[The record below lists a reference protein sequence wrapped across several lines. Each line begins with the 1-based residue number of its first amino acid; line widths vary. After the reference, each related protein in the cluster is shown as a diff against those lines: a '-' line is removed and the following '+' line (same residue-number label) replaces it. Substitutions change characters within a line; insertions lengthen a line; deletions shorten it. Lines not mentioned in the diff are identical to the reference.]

1 MTRRQLK
8 TNVFVLEGCNAFA
21 TGIYFN
27 WLFFFT
33 QNRLHFGVAENLG
46 LVALHGLIYTG
57 AAWFGGWF
65 AHHHG
70 NYPSLKI
77 GFVVMTVAMGVGAFF
92 PVAGAQVGVLLL
104 WTFGMCFTWPTLQS
118 LVSNG
123 EPDHRMPRLAGIYNI
138 VWSALSAISYF
149 IGGAL
154 LEKLGITALFWI
166 PALIHLGQ
174 LAHVFWLEK
183 IAKNISREFGAP
195 PSGRPVPAPP
205 GKGIPNEFSD
215 ARSRKKFLSYA
226 LLANPMAYV
235 AINTVIPM
243 IPVVA
248 QRFELSPTM
257 TGVFC
262 SIWFFVR
269 MGAFILFW
277 LWPGWHYRFGILFA
291 AKILLIVSLLGI
303 LFAPYFWILLVAQ
316 ILFGLSVGL
325 IYYSSLYYSM
335 HGGNAK
341 SKHGG
346 LHEAM
351 IGIGTFFGAMVGV
364 GAKYFF
370 PNVAGI
376 SIWAVSSLLLAG
388 LFGLIWLRYR
398 KETG

>member
-8 TNVFVLEGCNAFA
+8 THVFVLEGFNAFA

-33 QNRLHFGVAENLG
+33 QNRLHFDVAQNLG

-57 AAWFGGWF
+57 AAWFGGWC
-65 AHHHG
+65 AHRFG

-77 GFVVMTVAMGVGAFF
+77 GFVMMTAAMGAGTLF
-92 PVAGAQVGVLLL
+92 PVVEAQIGVLLL

-118 LVSNG
+118 LVSDG
-123 EPDHRMPRLAGIYNI
+123 ETRERMPRLAGIYNV
-138 VWSALSAISYF
+138 VWSCLSAISYF

-174 LAHVFWLEK
+174 LAHVFWIENK
-183 IAKNISREFGAP
+183 MKNSRLFA
-195 PSGRPVPAPP
+195 
-205 GKGIPNEFSD
+205 SD
-215 ARSRKKFLSYA
+215 AASEPGETETRNESFHLPSQKKFLGYA
-226 LLANPMAYV
+226 LLANPIAYV

-248 QRFELSPTM
+248 KRFDLSPTL
-257 TGVFC
+257 TGIFC

-277 LWPGWHYRFGILFA
+277 LWPGWHYRFGILLT
-291 AKILLIVSLLGI
+291 AKIFLIASLLGI
-303 LFAPYFWILLVAQ
+303 LLAPQFWILLVAQ
-316 ILFGLSVGL
+316 VLFGLSVGL

-341 SKHGG
+341 SEHGG

-351 IGIGTFFGAMVGV
+351 IGLGTFLGASVGV

-370 PNVAGI
+370 PNVPGV
-376 SIWAVSSLLLAG
+376 SSWAVSGLLLAG

-398 KETG
+398 KENG